1 MILANWIEKI
11 KQNQRPPTWLSF
23 LLLTNLLAFGFGRL
37 TIQAGEVQPILV
49 DYQPQTNINIA
60 TKNSP
65 QKTQT
70 DPEVQPRAP
79 LRLNLGN
86 NIGIVV
92 ASKNGI
98 KYHLPTCPGAK
109 QIKESNKISFASPEQ
124 ATLAGYTPASNC
136 PGLK

>member
-1 MILANWIEKI
+1 MILANWLEKI
-11 KQNQRPPTWLSF
+11 KQNSNPLTFMSF

-37 TIQAGEVQPILV
+37 TIQTGEPEQILV
-49 DYQPQTNINIA
+49 DYQPQVVMDR
-60 TKNSP
+60 KVSP

-79 LRLNLGN
+79 LRLNLGD
-86 NIGIVV
+86 NIGSVV
-92 ASKNGI
+92 ASKNGT

-109 QIKESNKISFASPEQ
+109 QIKESNKISFTSPEQ
-124 ATLAGYTPASNC
+124 ATLAGYTPAANC